1 MKMTLK
7 QGLEMYSAIQAL
19 DQGYKDGEKQEQFKY
34 DGATRLKLAMTRR
47 RLRELYEDYVESRNK
62 LLMDITK
69 GVGELQGL
77 DKPLENGMD
86 RAEAVQQHINFAV
99 AESKMLIAD
108 IEIDI
113 NPIPSSSL
121 DLDNNPIPVA
131 VLDLLGDLVQVP
143 LEA

>member
-19 DQGYKDGEKQEQFKY
+19 DQGYKTGDDKTEQFKY
-34 DGATRLKLAMTRR
+34 DGATRLKLAMARR

-69 GVGELQGL
+69 GKGELPGL

-86 RAEAVQQHINFAV
+86 RQDAVQQHIMFAQ
-99 AESKMLIAD
+99 AERKMLVAD

-113 NPIPSSSL
+113 FPIPAASL
-121 DLDNNPIPVA
+121 DLDNNPVPVA
-131 VLDLLGDLVQVP
+131 VLDLLGDLVQM
-143 LEA
+143 EA

>member
-7 QGLEMYSAIQAL
+7 QALEMYGAIQTL

-34 DGATRLKLAMTRR
+34 DGATRIKLAMARR
-47 RLRELYEDYVESRNK
+47 RLRELYEDYVDSRNK
-62 LLMDITK
+62 LLMDITN
-69 GVGELQGL
+69 GIGELPGL

-86 RAEAVQQHINFAV
+86 RADAVQQHIKFAQ
-99 AESKMLIAD
+99 AERKMLLAD

-113 NPIPSSSL
+113 NAIPAASF

-131 VLDLLGDLVQVP
+131 VIDLLGDLMQM
-143 LEA
+143 EA